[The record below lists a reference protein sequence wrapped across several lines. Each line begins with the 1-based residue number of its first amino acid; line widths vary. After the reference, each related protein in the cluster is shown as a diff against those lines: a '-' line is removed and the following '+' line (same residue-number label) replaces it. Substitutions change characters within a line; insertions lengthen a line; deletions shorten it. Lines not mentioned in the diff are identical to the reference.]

1 MDPIALGIIA
11 VAVAGVAWLVF
22 FRESDDSGSSSAS
35 PAPTTPSEPSPV
47 QVIVSV
53 PEGAEKM
60 TKAQLEVAAREQGVE
75 LDKRMTK
82 ANMIADWTAKLK

>member
-11 VAVAGVAWLVF
+11 VVVAGVAWLVF
-22 FRESDDSGSSSAS
+22 FRESDDSGSSTST
-35 PAPTTPSEPSPV
+35 PTTPSEPSPV
-47 QVIVSV
+47 KVVVSV

-60 TKAQLEVAAREQGVE
+60 TKAQLEAAAREQGIE

-82 ANMIADWTAKLK
+82 ANMLADWQQKLK

>member
-11 VAVAGVAWLVF
+11 LAVAGVAWLVF
-22 FRESDDSGSSSAS
+22 FRESDDSGSGTS
-35 PAPTTPSEPSPV
+35 APTTPSEPSPV
-47 QVIVSV
+47 KVVLTL

-60 TKAQLEVAAREQGVE
+60 TKAQMEAAAREQGIE

-82 ANMIADWTAKLK
+82 ANMLADWKQQLK

>member
-11 VAVAGVAWLVF
+11 VVVAGVAWLVF
-22 FRESDDSGSSSAS
+22 FRESDDSGSSSS
-35 PAPTTPSEPSPV
+35 APTTPSEPSPV
-47 QVIVSV
+47 KVVVSV

-60 TKAQLEVAAREQGVE
+60 TKAQLEAAAREQGVE

>member
-11 VAVAGVAWLVF
+11 LAVAGVAWLVF
-22 FRESDDSGSSSAS
+22 FRESDDSGSSSVT
-35 PAPTTPSEPSPV
+35 PTTPSEPSPV
-47 QVIVSV
+47 KVVVSV

-60 TKAQLEVAAREQGVE
+60 TKAQLEAAAREQGVE

>member
-11 VAVAGVAWLVF
+11 VVVAGVAWLVF
-22 FRESDDSGSSSAS
+22 FRESDDSGSSTST
-35 PAPTTPSEPSPV
+35 PTTPSEPSPV
-47 QVIVSV
+47 KVVVSV

-60 TKAQLEVAAREQGVE
+60 TKAQLEAAAREQGIE

-82 ANMIADWTAKLK
+82 ANMLNDWQQKLK

>member
-11 VAVAGVAWLVF
+11 LAVAGVAWLVF
-22 FRESDDSGSSSAS
+22 FRESDDSGSGTST
-35 PAPTTPSEPSPV
+35 PTTPSEPSPV
-47 QVIVSV
+47 KVVLTL

-60 TKAQLEVAAREQGVE
+60 TKAQMEAAAREQGIE

-82 ANMIADWTAKLK
+82 ANMLADWKQQLK